1 MYLIQRYHFLFG
13 VTNNLLSVFN
23 KVVKTNKK
31 KVTTK
36 KKNIKKIKSIENTIS
51 PGDPCTNVFYTH
63 DCVLDNDKK
72 KAKQITKTEFSFNF
86 ESHCIKL

>member
-23 KVVKTNKK
+23 KVVKTNK
-31 KVTTK
+31 TIYYK

-51 PGDPCTNVFYTH
+51 PGDPCTNVFYTQ
-63 DCVLDNDKK
+63 DCVLDDDKK